1 MVVADYVAN
10 GRKTGQRV
18 EESYRLHLSPF
29 FHETPVD
36 RIGRLTPAYRD
47 HRLAEGAAAATIRL
61 ELMNLSRGFTL
72 AALHGDLP
80 YPQPIVTIRVQNV
93 RQFSIPEDKVDT
105 LLARLPYDVRD
116 TVYAL
121 ALTGWRTSEITGLLW
136 KNVDWPNK
144 EIRLEAGTA
153 KNGRARTF
161 PFAELPQMEALL
173 KRRWKKT
180 LDAETLLGGKIRFV
194 FHRKGKPIKRF
205 YKSWRTACRLAE
217 LEGAVPHDLRRTT
230 RMILR
235 RADVPD
241 QTAMDLLGHKTR
253 SSSDRYGLVER
264 EDLQEGT
271 RRYAARLASSRS
283 RHGL

>member
-1 MVVADYVAN
+1 MVTADYVAN
-10 GRKTGQRV
+10 GRKTAKRV
-18 EESYRLHLSPF
+18 DESYRLHLIPF
-29 FHETPVD
+29 FREVPID

-47 HRLAEGAAAATIRL
+47 RRLAEGAMPATIRL

-72 AALHGDLP
+72 AALHGDLD
-80 YPQPIVTIRVQNV
+80 YPQPIVTIRVQHV
-93 RQFSIPEDKVDT
+93 RQFSIPEDAIDT

-116 TVYAL
+116 TVQAL

-136 KNVDWPNK
+136 SNIDWPNS
-144 EIRLEAGTA
+144 EIRLDAGTA
-153 KNGRARTF
+153 KNGRARVF
-161 PFAELPQMEALL
+161 PFEALPEMGAL
-173 KRRWKKT
+173 LRRRWKKT
-180 LDAETLLGGKIRFV
+180 LDAEAVLGCKIPTV
-194 FHRKGKPIKRF
+194 FHRAGKPIKRF
-205 YKSWRTACRLAE
+205 YKSWRTACRLAGIV
-217 LEGAVPHDLRRTT
+217 GAVPHDLRRTT

-271 RRYAARLASSRS
+271 RRYAARLASSRT
-283 RHGL
+283 RRGL